1 MFEMASVKRPGM
13 GTMAVDQYW
22 RMYYDPQFLVDKTPE
37 EIASVIQHELCHLV
51 FKHHKRGRFLLGD
64 KCTAEN
70 NRNWQL
76 STDAAINEILLR
88 ERIPLPGE
96 PITRHTLYQ
105 MFGIDVGQL
114 PSAEEA
120 YRKLQECKK
129 DEAGEFTEFFEECLE
144 RMRDDDR
151 ENYREN
157 DNGQAGEEGG
167 GSSGGSGSPGEE
179 RGGPGG
185 CDGGSEGH
193 AEEFGG
199 HDSKERGD
207 HNEDRRDAG
216 NPDGGGA
223 EGGRVAGNPGEA
235 DDSGELGDDG
245 SGTCDGSATVSDLGQ
260 AIRPDPISGSS
271 GSCADGIPKPWE
283 LGPPEEKGEGV
294 GNDREGIVVETI
306 ARNVLE
312 GRGNVPGKIRVWA
325 TKILDPAI
333 DPRQKILNVIHKHVD
348 LARGRGR
355 RSYRRPNRRF
365 SGSDF
370 IMPTAFAPVPRIA
383 VCVDSS
389 GSMRDTDKALAI
401 GLINKVL
408 SSFPNRRG
416 IRVVVGDTE
425 GRVTELAHSRL
436 NRLKD
441 VGGGGTNMAQL
452 IKDAIK
458 SDPKPQVIL
467 VATDGDTPWP
477 AENPGVPVL
486 ACLTR
491 RGYQDRVPEW
501 ITTLMICGEER

>member
-1 MFEMASVKRPGM
+1 MFEMASIKRPGM

-88 ERIPLPGE
+88 EIIPLPGE
-96 PITRHTLYQ
+96 PITRHSLYQ
-105 MFGIDVGQL
+105 MFGVDIGRL
-114 PSAEEA
+114 PSAEEV
-120 YRKLQECKK
+120 YRKLQESKK

-144 RMRDDDR
+144 RTREDDR
-151 ENYREN
+151 EN
-157 DNGQAGEEGG
+157 DNSQADEEGG
-167 GSSGGSGSPGEE
+167 DPARERGGSPGGDGSAE
-179 RGGPGG
+179 GHGG
-185 CDGGSEGH
+185 CPDEGGNEDGG
-193 AEEFGG
+193 
-199 HDSKERGD
+199 
-207 HNEDRRDAG
+207 
-216 NPDGGGA
+216 
-223 EGGRVAGNPGEA
+223 VAGNSGEA
-235 DDSGELGDDG
+235 TDSGELGDDG
-245 SGTCDGSATVSDLGQ
+245 SSTCDGSATVPDPGQ
-260 AIRPDPISGSS
+260 ASQPDPISGSS

-294 GNDREGIVVETI
+294 GNDREDIVVETI

-325 TKILDPAI
+325 TEILNPAV
-333 DPRQKILNVIHKHVD
+333 DPRQHILNVIHKHVD

-370 IMPTAFAPVPRIA
+370 IMPTSFAPVPRIA

-389 GSMRDTDKALAI
+389 GSMRDIDKALAI

-452 IKDAIK
+452 IEDAIK
-458 SDPKPQVIL
+458 SDPEPQVVL